1 MFARNSA
8 AYVNFVSCEILAH
21 KNDDD
26 DKNDE
31 DDENENDGDCFF
43 VTFPIYLRKKI
54 SFLMNGS
61 QNVGSYFE
69 GIQSS
74 SFDAAAREGICFWS
88 ENCIEQFVLVEQL
101 HKAAHTFSCTVY

>member
-69 GIQSS
+69 GIQTS

-88 ENCIEQFVLVEQL
+88 
-101 HKAAHTFSCTVY
+101 

>member
-8 AYVNFVSCEILAH
+8 AYVNFVSCEILAL

-26 DKNDE
+26 DENDDDNDE
-31 DDENENDGDCFF
+31 DDENENDGDSFF

-74 SFDAAAREGICFWS
+74 
-88 ENCIEQFVLVEQL
+88 
-101 HKAAHTFSCTVY
+101 